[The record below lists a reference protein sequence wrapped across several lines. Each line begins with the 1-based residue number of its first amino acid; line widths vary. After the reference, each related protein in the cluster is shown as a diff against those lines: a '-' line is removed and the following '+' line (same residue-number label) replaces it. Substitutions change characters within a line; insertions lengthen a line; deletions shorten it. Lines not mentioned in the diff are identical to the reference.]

1 MLRYAGRRLLGLA
14 PIVLVVI
21 TLAFAANHLTPGD
34 PVLMMLGTQ
43 SGDPRLMASLRHQY
57 GLDQP
62 LWRQYV
68 GYLLGVLRGDFGLS
82 YRFGGEP

>member
-1 MLRYAGRRLLGLA
+1 MPASGPAWCRPVLRYFGRRLLGLA

-43 SGDPRLMASLRHQY
+43 SGDPVLMATVMLAICSSV
-57 GLDQP
+57 QP
-62 LWRQYV
+62 MAR
-68 GYLLGVLRGDFGLS
+68 
-82 YRFGGEP
+82 